1 MDFRIL
7 KYISSL
13 FGDCW
18 SGDLIRTHLKSERGG
33 KGTWVKART
42 QRIEKKN
49 VKETEQLENRF
60 DRR

>member
-1 MDFRIL
+1 M

-13 FGDCW
+13 FGDCL

-33 KGTWVKART
+33 KGTWVKARRE
-42 QRIEKKN
+42 RIEKKN